1 MDLPRPLLSRLGASS
16 LMPSQQNEPP
26 WLKLVRYSLV
36 AFYLVAGTA
45 HIAFPAPFLAITP
58 AWVPN
63 PKLTIF
69 ATGLC
74 ELAGAIGLLTQRF
87 RRAAGIALAVYAACV
102 LPANIKHALN
112 SLSATNVSDAAW
124 VYHVIRLSV
133 QPLIIWWALLASGIF
148 HSDDG

>member
-1 MDLPRPLLSRLGASS
+1 M
-16 LMPSQQNEPP
+16 MPSQQNEPP

-102 LPANIKHALN
+102 LPANIKHALE
-112 SLSATNVSDAAW
+112 LAVCDQ
-124 VYHVIRLSV
+124 RLRCGLGLPRD
-133 QPLIIWWALLASGIF
+133 PLVGSTADHLVGPSCKRDF
-148 HSDDG
+148 P